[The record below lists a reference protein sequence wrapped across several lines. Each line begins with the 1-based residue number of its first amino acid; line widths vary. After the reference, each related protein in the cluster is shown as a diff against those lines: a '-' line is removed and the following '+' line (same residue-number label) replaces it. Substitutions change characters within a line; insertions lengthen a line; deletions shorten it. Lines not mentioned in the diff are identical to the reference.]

1 MMSRILTCVVA
12 ILPAAC
18 DSPVGPLVIQTRPSS
33 LLLTNR
39 SDSSLY
45 YFIVE
50 RESSALVD
58 WIVCESPSC
67 PGVGPHSA
75 KAIAYSQIVGYS
87 DGEREAMLYWW
98 RLVPAPAGGF
108 RFDSIRA
115 MVVGL

>member
-1 MMSRILTCVVA
+1 MSRILTCVAA
-12 ILPAAC
+12 IVVAAC
-18 DSPVGPLVIQTRPSS
+18 DAPAGPLAVWARPPS

-50 RESSALVD
+50 RESSALID

-67 PGVGPHSA
+67 PGVGPRSA
-75 KAIAYSQIVGYS
+75 KAIPYSQIAGYS
-87 DGEREAMLYWW
+87 DGDREAILYWW